1 MVNLGKLA
9 QKAKDFADKNGDK
22 VASAVNKATDVVD
35 KKTKG
40 KYSDKLEK
48 IDEAAKKLDKS
59 AKDDAPATEP
69 GADEPGPADP
79 TGPTGV

>member
-9 QKAKDFADKNGDK
+9 RKAKDLADKNSPK
-22 VASAVNKATDVVD
+22 LASAVNKATDVVD

-48 IDEAAKKLDKS
+48 IDEAARKLDKTDRGDKS
-59 AKDDAPATEP
+59 DDSGEA
-69 GADEPGPADP
+69 GAGGDEPEG
-79 TGPTGV
+79 

>member
-9 QKAKDFADKNGDK
+9 QKAKDLADKNSPK
-22 VASAVNKATDVVD
+22 IASAVNKATDVVD

-40 KYSDKLEK
+40 KYSDKLDK

-59 AKDDAPATEP
+59 DKDD
-69 GADEPGPADP
+69 
-79 TGPTGV
+79 TGE